1 MIYHPITRFV
11 ITQFKIANQ
20 QKKSILIHEIPGFPN
35 QKEPY
40 DNNYQKL
47 KRSKVWFALAFLGL
61 LIGFISQQDD
71 RPAGAIEYSKNSR
84 KTTYL
89 LTLELIKENP
99 VIGIGYGKF
108 LNSFREYYAERK
120 STDPKIQLLGNNNM
134 DHPHIEILYSTV
146 EGAIDP

>member
-1 MIYHPITRFV
+1 MSQYFFLQSRTGYLSIILSMGL
-11 ITQFKIANQ
+11 I
-20 QKKSILIHEIPGFPN
+20 ILI
-35 QKEPY
+35 
-40 DNNYQKL
+40 NYQKL
-47 KRSKVWFALAFLGL
+47 KRAKVWFALAFLGL

-108 LNSFREYYAERK
+108 LNSFREHYAERK
-120 STDPKIQLLGNNNM
+120 STDPNIYLTNKSGN
-134 DHPHIEILYSTV
+134 IEMHYPKKDYSYTV
-146 EGAIDP
+146 VEDK